1 MGRPIKKA
9 YLGNSSTSGQQIV
22 GNAWVAGDTQ
32 PRSSYIV
39 KQRGTSSYVMAS
51 TNGNGPAGGG
61 LVTLVNGN
69 VTQAGQGNIVVTP
82 YGATGNGAV
91 ASANLGISGSPA
103 IAVSGTG
110 AYTASYAPG
119 EKLKLTGG
127 TYTGNLQ
134 ANVTVASVSIRTIA
148 AATAG
153 TSYAVGDYFIFSGAG
168 YTANA
173 NVKVATV
180 TAGAISTLTVV
191 NPGTY
196 TNSVLP
202 VSPVTANVQ
211 VVSAGGSGATF
222 NIGWGLNTV
231 AVTNKGDYTVLPT
244 NPVSTSGSV
253 NGVGGTLNVTYSVSS
268 VQVTTPGSGYIG
280 APFVKFSTGNASAQ
294 AVVNSNGNVST
305 VQVLGGGNGYTAIPN
320 VSIVDSGNVQYA
332 RKITDRIVYTF
343 GGGQYE
349 WLLSGQTLPG
359 FGYATIS
366 SQ

>member
-1 MGRPIKKA
+1 MGRPLKKV
-9 YLGNSSTSGQQIV
+9 YLGNTSTAGQQIV

-32 PRSSYIV
+32 SRPSYIV
-39 KQRGTSSYVMAS
+39 KQRGTHSYVMAS
-51 TNGNGPAGGG
+51 TSGHAPAGGG
-61 LVTLVNGN
+61 LVTLVNGAI
-69 VTQAGQGNIVVTP
+69 TQAGQGNIMVTP

-91 ASANLGISGSPA
+91 ASANLGISGSPT
-103 IAVSGTG
+103 IVVSGTG

-127 TYTGNLQ
+127 TYTGNQQ
-134 ANVTVASVSIRTIA
+134 ANVVIGSVSIRTIA

-153 TSYAVGDYFIFSGAG
+153 TSYAVGDYFIFSGPG
-168 YTANA
+168 YSSNA

-191 NPGTY
+191 NPGVYVSST
-196 TNSVLP
+196 LP
-202 VSPVTANVQ
+202 ASPATANVQ

-231 AVTNKGDYTVLPT
+231 SVTNEGDYTVLPT

-253 NGVGGTLNVTYSVSS
+253 NGVGGTINVTYSVSS

-280 APFVKFSTGNASAQ
+280 APFVKFSTGNATAQ
-294 AVVNSNGNVST
+294 AVVNAAGNVST
-305 VQVLGGGNGYTAIPN
+305 VQVLSGGNGYTTFPN

-332 RKITDRIVYTF
+332 TKITDTIVYTF
-343 GGGQYE
+343 GGGQYQ
-349 WLLSGQTLPG
+349 WLLNGQKLPG
-359 FGYATIS
+359 FGWATIN